1 MGGCGVSSKWFTDG
15 VQIYKMP
22 PDDLG
27 MYQFA
32 KEYWNEEP
40 IYLIE
45 YTAYEAQ
52 QKRIEQ
58 LEAELKNEDAVRL
71 WNENEKLKEANLIL
85 RDGLDKLHIKVGSCA
100 YSDSHQWGNVME
112 LVYRT
117 SKQALEQ
124 ADKIMEGD
132 EG

>member
-1 MGGCGVSSKWFTDG
+1 VSSKWFTDG

-45 YTAYEAQ
+45 YSAYEAQ
-52 QKRIEQ
+52 QKRIGQ
-58 LEAELKNEDAVRL
+58 LEAELESLKKKL
-71 WNENEKLKEANLIL
+71 EKLETA
-85 RDGLDKLHIKVGSCA
+85 
-100 YSDSHQWGNVME
+100 E
-112 LVYRT
+112 
-117 SKQALEQ
+117 
-124 ADKIMEGD
+124 
-132 EG
+132 